1 MHVDLAIKII
11 TDCRRLESFAFK
23 TNLGLRLHDVINT
36 KQQTIAGSIKVVFEV
51 EDIQTKYGV
60 LIGVLN

>member
-11 TDCRRLESFAFK
+11 TDCRRLESFVFK